1 MELSTSSPS
10 LIPLPPPC
18 VSVSKSSNIYPVV
31 HPVPDPTAHAGFSP
45 VPLYNAGPK
54 DKIQTDS
61 SSSSSF
67 ADSEKTDQSSSL
79 HVDSFTS
86 SDETSTA
93 LSPTFFEQSH
103 EISSH
108 TSAANCENGLSG
120 SSRHS
125 VSLLP
130 KKNYEKLHVTE
141 EEKVLRITQEELDE
155 NDHRKVTVS

>member
-10 LIPLPPPC
+10 LIPLSPPC

-45 VPLYNAGPK
+45 VPLYTAGPK

-61 SSSSSF
+61 STSSSF
-67 ADSEKTDQSSSL
+67 AESEKTDQSSSL

-86 SDETSTA
+86 SNETSSA

-108 TSAANCENGLSG
+108 TSAANCENGLSSCFTELIPLLCPH
-120 SSRHS
+120 SS
-125 VSLLP
+125 
-130 KKNYEKLHVTE
+130 
-141 EEKVLRITQEELDE
+141 I
-155 NDHRKVTVS
+155 